1 MRGFGDLVGFE
12 QSGFKLFKI
21 ADEVHHADL
30 FELAKKNID
39 LINLNKINLKKFDV
53 LLKIFDKAE
62 IINNSIK

>member
-30 FELAKKNID
+30 FELAKNID
-39 LINLNKINLKKFDV
+39 LINLNKINLKN
-53 LLKIFDKAE
+53 LMYCLRFDKAE